1 MELVGDRW
9 SSLLGVA
16 EGKKDNAKIRRSE
29 EIGEAELK
37 REPSRTW
44 FISQWR
50 APKLMRSGQYALLRS
65 LRGWK
70 CSYLSHLFFF
80 FFLLCI
86 YFLSLFLSTFVLSY
100 LFSFFR
106 CFPRPKSQ
114 TVDVMMMTMHQTFAN
129 DDTFLFVLC
138 LAAKN
143 KKWRNKNTS
152 QKNQQEQKRTKQNKK
167 KMKINSFLFLFL
179 FSLRVSLDPSMSS
192 SYDSSTGLSRQLV
205 RLQCPD
211 IRWAHTKKMK
221 MKILFI

>member
-1 MELVGDRW
+1 
-9 SSLLGVA
+9 
-16 EGKKDNAKIRRSE
+16 
-29 EIGEAELK
+29 
-37 REPSRTW
+37 
-44 FISQWR
+44 
-50 APKLMRSGQYALLRS
+50 MRSGQYALLRS

-138 LAAKN
+138 LTAKN
-143 KKWRNKNTS
+143 KEPTRAKENK
-152 QKNQQEQKRTKQNKK
+152 TKQK

-211 IRWAHTKKMK
+211 IRWAHT
-221 MKILFI
+221 ILFI